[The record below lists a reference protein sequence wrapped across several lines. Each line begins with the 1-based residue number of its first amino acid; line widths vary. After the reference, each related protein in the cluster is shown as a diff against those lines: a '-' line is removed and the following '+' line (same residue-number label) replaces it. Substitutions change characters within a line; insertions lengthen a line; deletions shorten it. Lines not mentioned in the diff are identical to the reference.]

1 MSRRTDPLFE
11 AYLFEA
17 RQLVEKAEL
26 ILIDC
31 EKKKHLDEESI
42 HEIFRAMHSIKG
54 SSAMMEYDCIAETAH
69 SVEDLFYYIREV
81 KPQID
86 FNRISDIILNV
97 LDFMKSVLDKIENG
111 EALPQANAETI
122 QSIYS
127 YLEELKGKHT
137 NETQSDKADFE
148 STISPGSKT
157 EYTEQAE
164 KPHANKVV
172 WVQFDDDCE
181 MESVRSFGLVK
192 QLEKIA
198 VVVETCPDDL
208 RDSDKSTEIIRKNGL
223 EVFIDSSSEN
233 AEVEKYVRDNTVYL
247 KDCRVDTLLAKPAVT
262 ADRLAEPEKDKDVPR
277 TQLKPATRQNF
288 ISVNVNKLDK
298 LMDIVGELV
307 ISELM
312 VTKNPEIANLKLNS
326 FKKAASQLKKRT
338 DELQDIVMSI
348 RMVPIGATFYSM
360 QRIVRDMCKKL
371 GKEVDLVITG
381 EETEV
386 DKNII
391 ESIADPLVHL
401 IRNSID
407 HGIEDPQTR
416 QKLGKPASGHI
427 FLEARNEGG
436 DVWVTV
442 RDDGRGLNRDAILK
456 KARENGL
463 VTKDEKELSDAEVWK
478 FILAP
483 GFSTKEAVSQFSGR
497 GVGMDVVIR
506 NIEKTGGQLQIESKA
521 GEGTTFSIRFPL
533 TLAIIDG
540 MEISVGSSHYTI
552 PITSVR
558 EAIKPNQCNI
568 VTDTEG
574 HEAFMMRGK
583 CIEVLRLHREFNV
596 KSNVVDLEQ
605 GILVIVQ
612 NETNTFAIF
621 ADKLLGEH
629 QVVVKPVPEYMG
641 KIKGVSG
648 CSVMGDGRIS
658 LILDTAGLLERKST
672 ARGEDENERR
682 SMDG

>member
-11 AYLFEA
+11 AYLFET

-26 ILIDC
+26 ILIRC
-31 EKKKHLDEESI
+31 EKMKQMDEESI

-54 SSAMMEYDCIAETAH
+54 SSAMMEYGSMADTAH
-69 SVEDLFYYIREV
+69 SVEDLFYHIREARPKV
-81 KPQID
+81 D
-86 FNRISDIILNV
+86 FNRISDIILVV
-97 LDFMKSVLDKIENG
+97 LDFMKSVLDRIEND
-111 EALPQANAETI
+111 EELPQASAETL

-127 YLEELKGKHT
+127 YLEEIKGKSPNKHELDQT
-137 NETQSDKADFE
+137 QPRSPIPAEPETGCAVHA
-148 STISPGSKT
+148 G
-157 EYTEQAE
+157 

-192 QLEKIA
+192 QLEQIVA
-198 VVVETCPDDL
+198 VVETCPEDL
-208 RDSDKSTEIIRKNGL
+208 QNFEQTADLIRKNGV
-223 EVFIDSSSEN
+223 EVFIHTDRDN
-233 AEVEKYVRDNTVYL
+233 AEIEKFVRDSTVYL
-247 KDCRVDTLLAKPAVT
+247 KDCRVDTLLVKLET
-262 ADRLAEPEKDKDVPR
+262 ATSEKSPEPREEMVIPVKSR
-277 TQLKPATRQNF
+277 SAMRQSF
-288 ISVNVNKLDK
+288 ISVNVTKLDK

-312 VTKNPEIANLKLNS
+312 VVKNPEITGLKLNS
-326 FKKAASQLKKRT
+326 FKKAANQLKKMT

-348 RMVPIGATFYSM
+348 RMVPIGATFHSM

-371 GKEVDLVITG
+371 GKEVELVISG

-391 ESIADPLVHL
+391 ESISDPLVHL

-407 HGIEDPQTR
+407 HGIEDPEIR
-416 QKLGKPASGHI
+416 QKHGKPAIGRI
-427 FLEARNEGG
+427 FLDARTEGG
-436 DVWVTV
+436 DVWITV
-442 RDDGRGLNRDAILK
+442 RDDGCGLNRGAILN
-456 KARENGL
+456 KARESGL
-463 VTKDEKELSDAEVWK
+463 ITKDEKELSDAEVWK

-483 GFSTKEAVSQFSGR
+483 GFSTKQAVTQYSGR

-506 NIEKTGGQLQIESKA
+506 NIEKTGGQLHIESKA

-540 MEISVGSSHYTI
+540 MEVSVGKSHYTI
-552 PITSVR
+552 PITSIR
-558 EAIKPNQCNI
+558 EALKPNKIDI
-568 VTDTEG
+568 VSDLGG
-574 HEAFMMRGK
+574 HEAILIRGK
-583 CIEVLRLHREFNV
+583 CIEVIRLHREFNINT
-596 KSNVVDLEQ
+596 NVTDLEK

-612 NETNTFAIF
+612 NEMSTFAIF
-621 ADKLLGEH
+621 TDKLLGEH

-648 CSVMGDGRIS
+648 CSIMADGRIS
-658 LILDTAGLLERKST
+658 LILDMAGLLERSSG
-672 ARGEDENERR
+672 RGDENERR
-682 SMDG
+682 SMDGRK